1 MKLADVY
8 KIARWEFLKTLR
20 STTFLVLTFIIP
32 LFIVAAGGIGFFVQ
46 MGLESEELEVAVID
60 ETENFYPILEEHL
73 ADTQIILTD
82 FEGEKG
88 ELVKEVEE
96 GVFDG
101 YLRFDDEALLQT
113 GEIPYY
119 VSDAR
124 DMNVGVLRGAIN
136 QPVQVYR
143 LQHLG
148 LSAEEI
154 EKASLPV
161 NISARSIE
169 GEEPQISDFLA
180 PLTLAMMLLLAV
192 IFSGQVLM
200 YGVIKEKKNRIVEI
214 LLSSV
219 SSLDLMLG
227 KVLGYG
233 LLGLMQVAIWIS
245 AGLAVVS
252 FFGDISHF
260 VNLRDIIPSL
270 LVFIFGYLL
279 LASLFA
285 TVGSIMKEAESGSQA
300 HGLVIMIPILPLFIS
315 GLIITSPNSLWV
327 RILSFLPPFSPVTSL
342 LRIGATTLPL
352 WEIISII
359 LVLIISAL
367 VFVKV
372 GAIIFEGGILQYD
385 RNLSFKDVRQM
396 FR

>member
-60 ETENFYPILEEHL
+60 ETENFYPILEDHL

-82 FEGEKG
+82 FEGEEG

-180 PLTLAMMLLLAV
+180 PLALAMMLLLAV

-233 LLGLMQVAIWIS
+233 LLGLMQVTIWIFV
-245 AGLAVVS
+245 GLAVVS

-367 VFVKV
+367 IFVKV